1 MRTGMKKNPKLMKQ
15 TSKFGYPNDRGSSQ
29 AQRVLFL
36 VTASIQINGCFSHG
50 CTLRNTKHQVGSDCM
65 AYHTKHL
72 LQHQKSDRRIPCVM
86 GEQLHCLQPMCQW
99 QNSGK
104 PLRGSGSRCR
114 DILTPYRKNSRMINK
129 AESRGFLAAVFLK
142 QTRRFYCNCFQYYS
156 CIRIPHSSLYGGQ
169 WNYVARAWYA
179 AFVWQAP

>member
-86 GEQLHCLQPMCQW
+86 GEQCIACSPCVNGRTVESHC
-99 QNSGK
+99 G
-104 PLRGSGSRCR
+104 GVAADVG
-114 DILTPYRKNSRMINK
+114 TPYRKNSRMINK